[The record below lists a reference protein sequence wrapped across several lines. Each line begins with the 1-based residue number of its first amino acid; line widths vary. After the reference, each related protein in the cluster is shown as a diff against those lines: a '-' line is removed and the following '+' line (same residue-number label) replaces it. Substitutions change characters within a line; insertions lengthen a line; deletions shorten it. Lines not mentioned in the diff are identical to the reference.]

1 MLGLES
7 NFTFETKYFK
17 DLNNPY
23 KSSIMIEYNFFLSE
37 MMMLKVDTTPMANS
51 LEIRSPFVDHK
62 LVEYIVSLN
71 TDSNS
76 PTFNN
81 AVLKDLLE
89 KDMGKAFISRKK
101 MGFVFNLESWIY
113 SNIDDIFE
121 IIQKSNLNIRT
132 SQLNLLSRV
141 KSRINAQRI
150 WRIYFLVNYLDW
162 FNKKI

>member
-1 MLGLES
+1 MLGLKS

-37 MMMLKVDTTPMANS
+37 MMMLKVDTTSMANS

-76 PTFNN
+76 QTFNK

>member
-1 MLGLES
+1 
-7 NFTFETKYFK
+7 
-17 DLNNPY
+17 
-23 KSSIMIEYNFFLSE
+23 MIEYNFFLSE
-37 MMMLKVDTTPMANS
+37 MMMLKVDTTSMANS

-76 PTFNN
+76 QTFNK
-81 AVLKDLLE
+81 AVLKDVLE
-89 KDMGKAFISRKK
+89 KDMGKAFINRKK

-121 IIQKSNLNIRT
+121 VIQKSNLNIKI

>member
-1 MLGLES
+1 
-7 NFTFETKYFK
+7 
-17 DLNNPY
+17 
-23 KSSIMIEYNFFLSE
+23 
-37 MMMLKVDTTPMANS
+37 MLKVDTTSMANS

-71 TDSNS
+71 TVSNS
-76 PTFNN
+76 QTFNK
-81 AVLKDLLE
+81 AVLKDVLE
-89 KDMGKAFISRKK
+89 KDMGKAFINRKK

-121 IIQKSNLNIRT
+121 VIQKSNLNIKI

>member
-1 MLGLES
+1 
-7 NFTFETKYFK
+7 
-17 DLNNPY
+17 
-23 KSSIMIEYNFFLSE
+23 
-37 MMMLKVDTTPMANS
+37 
-51 LEIRSPFVDHK
+51 
-62 LVEYIVSLN
+62 
-71 TDSNS
+71 
-76 PTFNN
+76 
-81 AVLKDLLE
+81 
-89 KDMGKAFISRKK
+89 